1 MNRSIIENQ
10 MSLPIGRVEG
20 QMREVTIGTL
30 AILERLGNPLVGTL
44 IGVGDAKF
52 TDSVE
57 NLLELFYIHSV
68 DDEQLY
74 SIVNNVFDDPESV
87 KKEAILWG
95 NEMSLDDIASN
106 LRKLLNQQEMIEGS
120 MVESVKKQAKSK
132 SQKKI

>member
-1 MNRSIIENQ
+1 

>member
-1 MNRSIIENQ
+1 
-10 MSLPIGRVEG
+10 
-20 QMREVTIGTL
+20 MREVTIGTL